1 MYNLYFLRNR
11 ALIKELILYNPDI
24 NVDRVRALGLL
35 MLYREEKVILYGS
48 RLNADDAEKT
58 DKSYLGNDDYFS
70 RNYSE

>member
-1 MYNLYFLRNR
+1 MRGR
-11 ALIKELILYNPDI
+11 ALLEELIAFDPVRNF
-24 NVDRVRALGLL
+24 DRIRALGML